1 MTKFH
6 PRRLLVEGDEDKRV
20 IPEFVDKFVV
30 WGEKKAEAAV
40 LIKPFDGIDPLL
52 KAGAIEVELNVADQ
66 EALGIIIDADDQRDS
81 RWAAVRRECRKVIPG
96 FPEVLPSE
104 GLIHVAPTGLRVGV
118 WIMPDNEAGGM
129 LETFLGQLIPTGQDS
144 LWAFAQQCRVEAKG
158 HGAAYS
164 DFHLDK
170 ADIHTY
176 LAWLD
181 PPGQQL
187 HIAVLRKALDART
200 PLGLR
205 FARWF
210 VDLFQLTP
218 RDPTGLAS

>member
-1 MTKFH
+1 MPQPN

-20 IPEFVDKFVV
+20 IPEFMDSYVV
-30 WGEKKAEAAV
+30 WGEKKSDAAV
-40 LIKPFDGIDPLL
+40 LIKPFDGIERLL
-52 KAGAIEVELNVADQ
+52 KLGAIEAELNLADQ
-66 EALGIIIDADDQRDS
+66 DVLGIIVDADDRPDL
-81 RWAAVRRECRKVIPG
+81 RWAAVLRECRQFDPD
-96 FPEVLPSE
+96 FPAVLPSD
-104 GLIHVAPTGLRVGV
+104 GLIHVAPSGLRVGV
-118 WIMPDNEAGGM
+118 WIMPDNEGAGM
-129 LETFLGQLIPTGQDS
+129 LETFLGQLVPTNQDS
-144 LWAFAQQCRVEAKG
+144 LWAFAQRCRIEAEG
-158 HGAAYS
+158 QGAPFS
-164 DFHLDK
+164 ESHRDK

-210 VDLFQLTP
+210 VDLFGLTP
-218 RDPTGLAS
+218 RDAEGAGG